1 MRAARRTRRAG
12 LLRAGVLSGAA
23 AIALASS
30 PLAPL
35 ASSAPAPVG
44 SCPAGSGPWRVGAA
58 KADITP
64 KLWPVAEAAYGI
76 GRMAVGAAHPFYA
89 RSVAIQSC
97 TNGKVIVLTALD
109 SQGYFTAYKEDPGPG
124 TAGYGTTA
132 IREIVQR
139 DTGIPAGNLLIA
151 ATHTHNSP
159 DSVGVWGGGSSAN
172 NKAPY
177 LSRVKAQT
185 VVAIETALSRLRPAQ
200 LRAGSADVSA
210 LLGTYGQVRRDPK
223 DYPTDHTLRVLQATD
238 ARTCAPIATL
248 VNAGIHADVAG
259 PIDEGHGQLIDPDW
273 PGRVATVLERRLP
286 GDQAVVMAGAV
297 GRTGPSFPS
306 GTDPGSQD
314 QLVEVAAYGDVIARR
329 VGTALAGSQPLA
341 SGPVQAIDVHL
352 PEELGEPALVP
363 LFEDET
369 GFPGQLGGVMRSV
382 LPPYT
387 TGTVLDAEVQTF
399 RVGPLLLAGAPGEA
413 YPEVA
418 TELAKRVRSPAPP
431 FVFGLAN
438 DQLGYTPPAFEYPVV
453 AIVDGGDEGF
463 FTINSHF
470 GDDII
475 NQHLDAAGTLGFQA
489 LRPYDG
495 ATAGPVNPP
504 DQQNPPSQGSNP
516 REPRELAPSLH
527 CPAASGGRR
536 PPTRIT
542 TTTGAR
548 GTTIIAGGGGSLTL
562 PAAARGSRAC
572 VDARRL
578 RIHLRRARGARVLQ
592 ATVTVNGHRT
602 SVRFGSRQS
611 ASVGLSGFGAGTF
624 RVRVLLRVSAAG
636 RMTTLRA
643 ARTYR
648 VCPKRRKPV
657 ATRPPRAPAD
667 GV

>member
-1 MRAARRTRRAG
+1 M
-12 LLRAGVLSGAA
+12 
-23 AIALASS
+23 
-30 PLAPL
+30 
-35 ASSAPAPVG
+35 
-44 SCPAGSGPWRVGAA
+44 GAA

-64 KLWPVAEAAYGI
+64 TAWPVAEAAYGI

-89 RSVAIQSC
+89 RSMAIQSC
-97 TNGKVIVLTALD
+97 TNGRVIVLTALD
-109 SQGYFTAYKEDPGPG
+109 SQGYFSAYKEDPG
-124 TAGYGTTA
+124 AGAAGFGSTA
-132 IREIVQR
+132 IRQIVQR
-139 DTGIPAGNLLIA
+139 DTGVAVGNLLIA

-159 DSVGVWGGGSSAN
+159 DSVGVWDGGSTAN

-177 LSRVKAQT
+177 LSSVKAQT
-185 VVAIETALSRLRPAQ
+185 VVAIETALARMRPAQ
-200 LRAGSADVSA
+200 LRVGSADVSA
-210 LLGTYGQVRRDPK
+210 LLSTYDQVRRDPV

-273 PGRVATVLERRLP
+273 PGRVATVLERQLP

-306 GTDPGSQD
+306 GTDPNSHD
-314 QLVEVAAYGDVIARR
+314 QLVEVAAYGDVMARR
-329 VGTALAGSQPLA
+329 VGAALASSQSLA
-341 SGPVQAIDVHL
+341 AGPVEAIDAHL
-352 PEELGEPALVP
+352 PEELGEPALIP

-382 LPPYT
+382 LPPYA
-387 TGTVLDAEVQTF
+387 TGTVLDAELQTF

-418 TELAKRVRSPAPP
+418 TELAKRVRTTSPP

-453 AIVDGGDEGF
+453 ALVDGGDEGF

-475 NQHLDAAGTLGFQA
+475 NHHLDAANALGFQA
-489 LRPYDG
+489 RRPYDG

-504 DQQNPPSQGSNP
+504 DQQNPPPQSNNP
-516 REPRELAPSLH
+516 SEPRELPLSLR
-527 CPAASGGRR
+527 CPAAPGGGSVAI
-536 PPTRIT
+536 PT
-542 TTTGAR
+542 TTTMKAN
-548 GTTIIAGGGGSLTL
+548 GTTIITGGGGSLSL
-562 PAAARGSRAC
+562 PAAARGARAC

-578 RIHLRRARGARVLQ
+578 TIYLRRGRGVRVLY
-592 ATVTVNGHRT
+592 AAVTVNGRRVP
-602 SVRFGSRQS
+602 VRFGRRGS
-611 ASVGLSGFGAGTF
+611 AAAAFRGFSA
-624 RVRVLLRVSAAG
+624 RNLHVLVVLRVSTHG
-636 RMTTLRA
+636 RATTLRA

-648 VCPKRRKPV
+648 TCPKHKQVARR
-657 ATRPPRAPAD
+657 D
-667 GV
+667 QH